1 MKTDNP
7 LDISPLD
14 IYYAMKDIKAPWET
28 TGNLPTPI
36 QTSPMSLHQ
45 EQPLGTIHE
54 QRAHITYL
62 IWEEGSRLTKVGV
75 TKSQHSLER
84 RLANLQQ
91 GNGRELSVAHTWY
104 FSEEGKAYEL
114 EQQLLNSLQEHRTH
128 AESEWLNLVPHEVIL
143 FYETGELPE

>member
-1 MKTDNP
+1 MTNVYDSMLNGSSWLTQP
-7 LDISPLD
+7 L
-14 IYYAMKDIKAPWET
+14 EV
-28 TGNLPTPI
+28 TGYLSTPI
-36 QTSPMSLHQ
+36 QTSPTPLHQ

-104 FSEEGKAYEL
+104 FQEEGRAYEL
-114 EQQLLNSLQEHRTH
+114 EQQLLNGLQEYRTH
-128 AESEWLNLVPHEVIL
+128 PESEWLKLVPHEIQ
-143 FYETGELPE
+143 FFFETGELPE